1 MAIPPFDLSVQL
13 AELGEEL
20 DQAVLQVLRSG
31 QYIGGPVIA
40 KFEEAFAASCG
51 VAHAIGC
58 NSGTDAL
65 VLALRALDVGIGDEV
80 ITSSFSFFATAEAIS
95 AVGAKPVFV
104 DVDPDSYLIDLD
116 QVEAAITPA
125 TKAILPV

>member
-40 KFEEAFAASCG
+40 SFEEAFAAACD
-51 VAHAIGC
+51 VPYAIGC

-65 VLALRALDVGIGDEV
+65 VLALRALDVGVGDEV

-95 AVGAKPVFV
+95 AVGA
-104 DVDPDSYLIDLD
+104 
-116 QVEAAITPA
+116 TP
-125 TKAILPV
+125 